1 MNVFSFVFTGHC
13 IRRATFGAY
22 SHLSGRRN
30 RIGFIAAKHFA
41 ASNFGKWFSA
51 AYKARKESHK
61 VKGRVSYEDTIL
73 LLQNN
78 SSSSVIPVAMKPL
91 LN

>member
-1 MNVFSFVFTGHC
+1 MFSFIFTGYC

-30 RIGFIAAKHFA
+30 GIGFIAAKHFA

-51 AYKARKESHK
+51 ACK
-61 VKGRVSYEDTIL
+61 
-73 LLQNN
+73 
-78 SSSSVIPVAMKPL
+78 AMKEGVYQGTSHNVSIRGIDQLPAKKSSL
-91 LN
+91 Q